1 MSKLATD
8 KSVQRQ
14 VMIENALA
22 DVLRPLGAIE
32 NDHGMGRCLDIV
44 VRRCEGGREIE
55 RHSRWALAAALEAK
69 LS

>member
-1 MSKLATD
+1 MSKLATA
-8 KSVQRQ
+8 KFVQRQ

-32 NDHGMGRCLDIV
+32 NTHDMGRCLDIV
-44 VRRCEGGREIE
+44 VRRCEDGREIE
-55 RHSRWALAAALEAK
+55 RHSLWALAAALEAK